1 MTCRHKHCVNSTNNA
16 ESLFIIQTIKFNR
29 LIGFMNNLSIRHLR
43 AFREVAQ
50 YGSFTQ
56 AASRLHLT
64 QSTLTATIKQLESQ
78 AGLQL
83 FDRTTRRVF
92 LTAEGEKF
100 LPVAE
105 KLISDFDTAFNDLQ
119 ATVSQL
125 QGKVGIAASPSIIS
139 RILPS
144 VIKEYHQHYP
154 AIGLYLRDDSAGGL
168 EQRVLDN
175 DVDFALGGN
184 HSNHP
189 ELEYFPVLEDQYGAV
204 FQADHPLNLHQQL
217 IWNQILDLPK
227 IQLTADTGTR
237 SQLTTV
243 LNEVSRLE
251 KNHLKPEEVLIE
263 VSTPAGLAEMVKNGI
278 GIALLPALAAS
289 TVAFTDLHFTP
300 LTEPVLV
307 RTLYVI
313 RRKGRS
319 ISPAADSLLQLILSS
334 FNDNNLPPF
343 VKTII

>member
-1 MTCRHKHCVNSTNNA
+1 
-16 ESLFIIQTIKFNR
+16 
-29 LIGFMNNLSIRHLR
+29 MNNLSIRHLR

-92 LTAEGEKF
+92 LTDEGEKF

-125 QGKVGIAASPSIIS
+125 QGKVGIAASPSMIS
-139 RILPS
+139 RILPP
-144 VIKEYHQHYP
+144 VIKEYHHNYP

-204 FQADHPLNLHQQL
+204 LQSNHPLASHTAL
-217 IWNQILDLPK
+217 IWDQILDLPK
-227 IQLTADTGTR
+227 IQLTSDTGTR
-237 SQLTTV
+237 SQLSQV
-243 LNEVSRLE
+243 LAQVSRSG
-251 KNHLKPEEVLIE
+251 KNHLKQDEVLIE
-263 VSTPAGLAEMVKNGI
+263 ISTPAGLAELVKGGI

-289 TVAFTDLHFTP
+289 TEAFSNLHFTP
-300 LTEPVLV
+300 LTEPVLK

-334 FNDNNLPPF
+334 FNDTNLPPY
-343 VKTII
+343 VETST